1 MLSKFIERDA
11 DKISTNKMKIEELK
25 KEYDK
30 LQIKYGAKQLDSIYN
45 GGCEENPNVCFVFMN
60 PTGKN
65 IASDKSWE
73 GRKSPWLGTK
83 NIWKLFYKVNLLNE
97 DILNQINEKKP
108 KDWDYQFCD
117 YVYDEISK
125 NKVFITNLGK
135 CTQIDARPLPNEV
148 LKKYLDLLF
157 KEIDIIKPK
166 VIIAFGIQVSTIIL
180 NKKISVSENR
190 KVCHKIEINNNEY
203 KVYPVYYPVGNGIFN
218 IDKSIEDI
226 KWIIENEI
234 KENS

>member
-1 MLSKFIERDA
+1 
-11 DKISTNKMKIEELK
+11 MKIKDLN

-30 LQIKYGAKQLDSIYN
+30 LQVKYGAKELDSIYN
-45 GGCEENPNVCFVFMN
+45 GGCENNPDICFVFMN
-60 PTGKN
+60 PTGRN
-65 IASDKSWE
+65 IASLKSWK

-83 NIWKLFYKVNLLNE
+83 NIWKLFYNVGLLSKKTYNE
-97 DILNQINEKKP
+97 INSKKP
-108 KDWDYQFCD
+108 KDWDYDFCN
-117 YVYDEISK
+117 YVYNEIEN

-135 CTQIDARPLPNEV
+135 CTQIDARPLSDEV
-148 LKKYLDLLF
+148 LNKYLDLLF
-157 KEIDIIKPK
+157 KEIDIINPK
-166 VIIAFGIQVSTIIL
+166 VIITFGNQVSSIVL

-190 KVCHKIEINNNEY
+190 KISHELKINKNIY

-234 KENS
+234 KEVIKS